1 MNPILMLQ
9 KGLALHRAGLL
20 NEAESMYRQLLAK
33 RPHQADALYLL
44 GLIVQQKGA
53 HQDAV
58 ALFSRATK
66 ANPKAA
72 APFLQ
77 LGFSLHALKKTNEAI
92 TAFASASTLD
102 PKLAEA
108 QHQLGN
114 CHREQREFQKALSC
128 LREAVRLSPND
139 AVIWLSC
146 GLACMDCQ
154 LKDDA
159 VQCFQNSVR
168 LNPKLPEAREIL
180 GQALYALHRTEEARE
195 QLMEAL
201 TLRPDFHEAH
211 HDLGRVY
218 ADEGLMREAIEH
230 YRMALG
236 SSEISFA
243 LSNLLFLMHYLP
255 ETTPESHFAE
265 HEKWEQLFASPLRAE
280 WKPHENVL
288 VPDRRLKVGYLSPD
302 FRKHPVAL
310 FFEPI
315 LAGHKRDGF
324 EVFCYA
330 NVGRP
335 DNVTESLKKQADQW
349 RNIAGMADAEVAD
362 LVRRDG
368 IDILVD
374 LAGHTSN
381 HSLLVFARKP
391 APIQLTW
398 IGYPNT
404 TGLKAMD
411 YRITDG
417 ISDPPGLTDQWHTEK
432 LLRMP
437 DAFLCYRPS
446 EKTPDVGPLPALRN
460 GHVTFASFNNFK
472 KISDPTIALWA
483 RLLNEVPGARLLVHS
498 PDLDREPLVARLR
511 DRFAKAGVGGDC
523 IEISGGMLSAESHLG
538 SYNRVDIALD
548 PFPYNGTTTTC
559 EALWMGVPVVT
570 LSGRTHV
577 SRVGTSLV
585 TNIGFREWA
594 TESSDAYVARCKE
607 LAGNLNRLA
616 EIRQQLR
623 EKMQQSPLCDESRF
637 IQNLETAYRKIWRDW
652 CEHQAPVARAEAIQ

>member
-1 MNPILMLQ
+1 MLQ

-20 NEAESMYRQLLAK
+20 NEAQTMYRQLLSR
-33 RPHQADALYLL
+33 RPQQADALYLL

-58 ALFSRATK
+58 GLFSRATR

-92 TAFASASTLD
+92 VAFTSAASLD

-108 QHQLGN
+108 RHQLGN
-114 CHREQREFQKALSC
+114 CYREQREFQKALPC

-139 AVIWLSC
+139 AIIWLSC
-146 GLACMDCQ
+146 GLVCMDCH
-154 LKDDA
+154 LKDEA

-180 GQALYALHRTEEARE
+180 GQALYELHRTDEARE
-195 QLMEAL
+195 QLMVAL

-230 YRMALG
+230 YRKALG
-236 SSEISFA
+236 SSEIASA

-255 ETTPESHFAE
+255 ETTPENHFAE
-265 HEKWEQLFASPLRAE
+265 HEKWEQLFAAPLRSE
-280 WKPHENVL
+280 WKEHDNPPVRE
-288 VPDRRLKVGYLSPD
+288 RRLKVGYLSPD
-302 FRKHPVAL
+302 FHKHPVAL
-310 FFEPI
+310 FLEPI
-315 LAGHKRDGF
+315 LAGHQRSRF

-335 DNVTESLKKQADQW
+335 DSVTESLKKRADQW
-349 RNIAGMADAEVAD
+349 RDIDGMPDADVAE
-362 LVRRDG
+362 LVRSDG

-417 ISDPPGLTDQWHTEK
+417 ISDPPGQTDRWHTEK
-432 LLRMP
+432 LLRLP

-446 EKTPDVGPLPALRN
+446 EKCPDVGLLPALRN

-472 KISDPTIALWA
+472 KISDPTVVLWA
-483 RLLNEVPGARLLVHS
+483 RLLNEVPGSQLLVRS
-498 PDLDREPLVARLR
+498 PDLVREPLAARLR
-511 DRFAKAGVGGDC
+511 DRFAKAGVDGSRV
-523 IEISGGMLSAESHLG
+523 EICGGMLSTEMHLG
-538 SYNRVDIALD
+538 LYNRVDIALD

-559 EALWMGVPVVT
+559 EALWMGVPVLT
-570 LSGRTHV
+570 LTGRTHV

-585 TNIGFREWA
+585 SNVGFPEWA
-594 TESSDAYVARCKE
+594 VESSDAYVSKGRE
-607 LAGNLNRLA
+607 LAENLDRLA
-616 EIRQQLR
+616 GIRQQLR
-623 EKMQQSPLCDESRF
+623 GKMQQSPLCDEPRF
-637 IQNLETAYRKIWRDW
+637 IQNLEAAYRKIWCDW
-652 CEHQAPVARAEAIQ
+652 CEHQVPVAMAGALQQTVVG